1 MVTDPR
7 CKSGKNCGTH
17 SIIYTAKEDG
27 QWKPFTQFDHGTLDR
42 PHEELYPVATI
53 QIIEGH
59 KYLRCVWQ
67 CDDHITSVTREMTD
81 EQWNPP
87 YRLDIQGDNLANPA
101 IVSYDMDEYT
111 GRTVGFCTETNAE
124 FYSLLP
130 FYCDTPPLKVLSRG
144 EKINNGSIIMKDEF
158 PSTGN
163 EQRRGSVDLSNI
175 ELSGDKEYDMQG
187 ALWLTTHSYIHSEEM
202 IAFSQE
208 YTPGKLEDWLGTEA
222 FTVGTDDSITM
233 NNQFSLVDFS
243 ATEVDSVLSTPL
255 FLIDVYDAQTQ
266 QSLLLDELTLGNI
279 VALGTSDTVIQCNST
294 IALNGWEGRTVRVRV
309 RLVGQREHLREPA
322 WTEIIYSEDSS
333 QQRAW
338 SKENGAGSLSNIP
351 KEFSLSQN
359 YPNPFNPVT
368 VIRYQL
374 PVNSFVTLKVFDLLG
389 REIATLVNSEQEAG
403 YKSVNFDA
411 SKLSSGIYIYKLVA
425 GSFIDVKK
433 MLLLK

>member
-1 MVTDPR
+1 
-7 CKSGKNCGTH
+7 
-17 SIIYTAKEDG
+17 
-27 QWKPFTQFDHGTLDR
+27 
-42 PHEELYPVATI
+42 
-53 QIIEGH
+53 
-59 KYLRCVWQ
+59 
-67 CDDHITSVTREMTD
+67 
-81 EQWNPP
+81 
-87 YRLDIQGDNLANPA
+87 
-101 IVSYDMDEYT
+101 
-111 GRTVGFCTETNAE
+111 
-124 FYSLLP
+124 
-130 FYCDTPPLKVLSRG
+130 
-144 EKINNGSIIMKDEF
+144 
-158 PSTGN
+158 
-163 EQRRGSVDLSNI
+163 
-175 ELSGDKEYDMQG
+175 
-187 ALWLTTHSYIHSEEM
+187 
-202 IAFSQE
+202 
-208 YTPGKLEDWLGTEA
+208 
-222 FTVGTDDSITM
+222 
-233 NNQFSLVDFS
+233 
-243 ATEVDSVLSTPL
+243 
-255 FLIDVYDAQTQ
+255 
-266 QSLLLDELTLGNI
+266 
-279 VALGTSDTVIQCNST
+279 
-294 IALNGWEGRTVRVRV
+294 V